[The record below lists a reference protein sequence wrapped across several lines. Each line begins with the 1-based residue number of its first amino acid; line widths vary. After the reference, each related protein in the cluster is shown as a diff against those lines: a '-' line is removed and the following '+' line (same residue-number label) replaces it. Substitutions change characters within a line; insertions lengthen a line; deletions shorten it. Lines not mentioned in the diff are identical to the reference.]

1 MWMSYYIHTVLL
13 SQSLD
18 VSKNLSVDDYQE
30 YKHNKVVDAD
40 NRAIGSQQLVN
51 AVHIDSSWLEQSIA
65 VQPQGV
71 HGTETPYILT
81 PRAPK
86 SIWLSPKQ

>member
-1 MWMSYYIHTVLL
+1 MISFELCGCLIYIHTVLL

-18 VSKNLSVDDYQE
+18 VSKNLSVNDYQE

-65 VQPQGV
+65 VHRVTTTGSA
-71 HGTETPYILT
+71 
-81 PRAPK
+81 RD
-86 SIWLSPKQ
+86 